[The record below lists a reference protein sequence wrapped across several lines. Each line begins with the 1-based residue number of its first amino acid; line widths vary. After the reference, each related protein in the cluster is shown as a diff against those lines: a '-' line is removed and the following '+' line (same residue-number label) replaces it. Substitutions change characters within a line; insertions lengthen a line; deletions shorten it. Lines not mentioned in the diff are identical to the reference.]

1 MNNNPPYGIIGI
13 IAWKYNINTSF
24 FARDVGSSPTAEDLI
39 TKNMNP
45 NSICAAE
52 NEVLRARLKRNKELA
67 MDILVMIQSPSLMD
81 TRKIYEKLNEIIK
94 GK

>member
-1 MNNNPPYGIIGI
+1 
-13 IAWKYNINTSF
+13 
-24 FARDVGSSPTAEDLI
+24 
-39 TKNMNP
+39 MNP
-45 NSICAAE
+45 NSIVAVE
-52 NEVLRARLKRNKELA
+52 NEIFRARLKKNKELA

>member
-1 MNNNPPYGIIGI
+1 
-13 IAWKYNINTSF
+13 
-24 FARDVGSSPTAEDLI
+24 
-39 TKNMNP
+39 MNP
-45 NSICAAE
+45 NSICVAE

-81 TRKIYEKLNEIIK
+81 TRRIYEKLNEIIK

>member
-1 MNNNPPYGIIGI
+1 MQVGEVKFYFSD
-13 IAWKYNINTSF
+13 T
-24 FARDVGSSPTAEDLI
+24 ARDAGSSPATMPLI
-39 TKNMNP
+39 QSERMINP

-67 MDILVMIQSPSLMD
+67 MDILVMIQSPNLMD
-81 TRKIYEKLNEIIK
+81 TRRIYEKLNEIIK

>member
-1 MNNNPPYGIIGI
+1 MWYNGI
-13 IAWKYNINTSF
+13 IAEREAIRPSLFHPRWRCWF
-24 FARDVGSSPTAEDLI
+24 ESSRPALF
-39 TKNMNP
+39 KNLQKMNP

-67 MDILVMIQSPSLMD
+67 AEVRYALQATWKENRDAEVL
-81 TRKIYEKLNEIIK
+81 EKLNEIIN